1 MDFRIKNE
9 LAFYPKLEFAYLPV
23 SIDPLKIYNDS
34 YFNQYKG
41 YENGIHNSAITSEL
55 NKFRC
60 NFVNEFTQDLVIDIG
75 CGYGTFI
82 KRRQYP
88 TLGYDINPR
97 SIEWL
102 KKQSLYIDP
111 YEEENSSLNALSFWD
126 SLEHI
131 PEPDKLLR
139 KVKMGGFVFVTV
151 PIFEEQTEEAI
162 KKSKHYRPLEH
173 CWYFSKAGLCN
184 FMQGFKLLEMTDDE
198 TNAGREGVMSFAFQK
213 GVK

>member
-1 MDFRIKNE
+1 M
-9 LAFYPKLEFAYLPV
+9 AFYTNLGFAYLPV
-23 SIDPLKIYNDS
+23 NIDTLKIYNDA
-34 YFNQYKG
+34 YFDRYQG
-41 YENGIHNSAITSEL
+41 YETQLHNSSITHEL

-60 NFVNEFTQDLVIDIG
+60 AFVNEFTDDLVVDIG
-75 CGYGTFI
+75 CGSGTFI
-82 KRRQYP
+82 KKRRNP
-88 TLGYDINPR
+88 TLGYDIMPKTV
-97 SIEWL
+97 EWL

-173 CWYFSKAGLCN
+173 CWYFSKAGICN

-198 TNAGREGVMSFAFQK
+198 CHSGREGVMSFAFQK
-213 GVK
+213 GAK